1 MITIELSDEQREL
14 LWGFTRPHTAAH
26 LAAGLEPPCVRLEI
40 ELGGPYGCEASAVIG
55 SARRGLGE
63 VVVQVHATA
72 ARPARA
78 CFFACAGSAGRATRQ
93 PVPAG

>member
-14 LWGFTRPHTAAH
+14 LWSFTRPHTAAH
-26 LAAGLEPPCVRLEI
+26 LEAGLEPPCVRLEI

-63 VVVQVHATA
+63 VVVQVHAGA
-72 ARPARA
+72 AH
-78 CFFACAGSAGRATRQ
+78 
-93 PVPAG
+93 